1 MKFRQARRELPTLNL
16 TPLID
21 IVFLLLIFFMVT
33 TTFSRET
40 RLLVSLPEAAGSPES
55 SIESIEVLVDREGGY
70 AINGRRLI
78 NTEVDS
84 LVRGLELE
92 SGGDVSRGS
101 GACRRRGSAA
111 SGCGLCDGSNR
122 TCRIRKLE
130 HRNARASRESTMTF
144 IERAWYHKA
153 KWLYALWPL
162 HWLFT
167 TLAARRT
174 KATLGKS
181 GELARP
187 RSSGW

>member
-92 SGGDVSRGS
+92 SGGDVSRTVVLV
-101 GACRRRGSAA
+101 ADAEVQHQAVGSAMEA
-111 SGCGLCDGSNR
+111 IG
-122 TCRIRKLE
+122 
-130 HRNARASRESTMTF
+130 RAGFVSLSIATREPL
-144 IERAWYHKA
+144 ERAQ
-153 KWLYALWPL
+153 
-162 HWLFT
+162 
-167 TLAARRT
+167 
-174 KATLGKS
+174 
-181 GELARP
+181 
-187 RSSGW
+187 